1 MIDSHTHLGNFPL
14 FNVSMDHDQMVRLM
28 DEYDIELS
36 LVSSLPNSLTLEA
49 VKKNPNR
56 LVGLVWVDPKSAGAD
71 QEVERAVREW
81 GFKGVKMHPLLDS
94 FLPDDELI
102 NPVME
107 ISRKLEV
114 PILFHSGHPPWSLP
128 WHFGN
133 LAERYPDVKI
143 ILGHMGHGHI
153 VYINGSIEM
162 ALKHENIYLET
173 SGMPMHSKVKQAV
186 KEVGLERILYG
197 SDMPFGHPGFELVKI
212 RVAGLTQEELNHV
225 LGLNAR
231 TLFKLRHH

>member
-1 MIDSHTHLGNFPL
+1 MIDSHAHLGNFPL
-14 FNVSMDHDQMVRLM
+14 FNVGIDADQMTRQM
-28 DEYDIELS
+28 DEYSIELS
-36 LVSSLPNSLTLEA
+36 VVSSLPNSLTWEA
-49 VKKNPNR
+49 VKKYPR
-56 LVGLVWVDPKSAGAD
+56 RFVGLSWVDPKRAQAAED
-71 QEVERAVREW
+71 VKKAVREW
-81 GFKGVKMHPLLDS
+81 DFRGVKMHPLIDS

-107 ISRKLEV
+107 TARKLQL

-133 LAERYPDVKI
+133 LADRFPDVKI

-173 SGMPMHSKVKQAV
+173 SGMPMHAKVKEAV
-186 KEVGLERILYG
+186 QKVGMDRVLYG
-197 SDMPFGHPGFELVKI
+197 SDMPFGHPAFELAKI
-212 RVAGLTQEELNHV
+212 RIAGLTEEELNKV
-225 LGLNAR
+225 FDSNAR
-231 TLFKLRHH
+231 RLFKLPG